1 MKDWPQRKR
10 NRLKGYDYS
19 AVGIYF
25 VTICIRDRVSM
36 LWDVGA
42 RIARPQNPL
51 YTLTAYGKA
60 VDEAVQEIPERYPM
74 VTVDQYVIMP
84 NHIHLLLAIHH
95 AEDNCIMRTPTVST
109 IMCQM
114 KGAVT
119 KKIGF
124 SMWQKLFHD
133 HIIRNEEEYLKIWRY
148 IENNP
153 MNWEE
158 DCFYVKI
165 KENDK

>member
-1 MKDWPQRKR
+1 
-10 NRLKGYDYS
+10 
-19 AVGIYF
+19 
-25 VTICIRDRVSM
+25 
-36 LWDVGA
+36 
-42 RIARPQNPL
+42 
-51 YTLTAYGKA
+51 
-60 VDEAVQEIPERYPM
+60 
-74 VTVDQYVIMP
+74 
-84 NHIHLLLAIHH
+84 
-95 AEDNCIMRTPTVST
+95 MRTPTVST